1 MAEVVGALTGRGASV
16 DCRETSHRNAAL
28 ELVSVCGR
36 YDAVIAAG
44 GDGTVR
50 ALAPALSEQGI
61 ALGVLPLGTG
71 NVLAH
76 EIGAPREAGALADML
91 IRGPQAEIVGA
102 RANGE
107 PFFLMAGVGF
117 DGDVLRHLNIG
128 LKRRVGK
135 VAYGW
140 PILKALA
147 RTIPTL
153 DVTIDGR
160 QSTAG
165 WVIVANA
172 KHYAGSFVVAPEATL
187 LRSGL
192 FAILFKARDPVARLR
207 GLMALAAGRLHR
219 TADVEIVPCTR
230 LGIAAAEPVP
240 AEIDGDPFG
249 TTPLEIEAGGP
260 SLKLIVP
267 QAFLDRARGQAMT
280 EAAVVR

>member
-16 DCRETSHRNAAL
+16 ECRETPHRAAAV
-28 ELVSVCGR
+28 ELVSACGP

-50 ALAPALSEQGI
+50 ALAPVLSERGI

-91 IRGPQAEIVGA
+91 MGGPQVEIVGA

-117 DGDVLRHLNIG
+117 DGDVLNHLNTG

-135 VAYGW
+135 AAYGW

-153 DVTIDGR
+153 DVIIDGR
-160 QSTAG
+160 RTTAG
-165 WVIVANA
+165 WVIAANA
-172 KHYAGSFVVAPEATL
+172 KHYAGSFVVAPDATL

-230 LGIAAAEPVP
+230 LAIAAAEPVA

-249 TTPLEIEAGGP
+249 TTPLDIEVGGP

-267 QAFLDRARGQAMT
+267 QAFLDRARDPAMAA
-280 EAAVVR
+280 AAVR